1 MKTFNLCIILLCIS
15 SFSFAQTRVDI
26 GEVYGAQLEKSV
38 QATKKKVYRINVK
51 TLLNAPKSD
60 DNLVE
65 VKMTLFNQD
74 YDIELIENTILQ
86 NTPAFYTDEKGTMH
100 QDYPNVKLYAGYL
113 KSDSTK
119 YVRFSIIDDQYLNG
133 YINVGDD
140 FLYLYH

>member
-100 QDYPNVKLYAGYL
+100 HGLSK
-113 KSDSTK
+113 
-119 YVRFSIIDDQYLNG
+119 
-133 YINVGDD
+133 
-140 FLYLYH
+140 